1 MTLRLLY
8 KLYNLL
14 GIVELA
20 IITKRLA
27 HDKLL
32 LVDINRVTLL
42 IRTTCAGAGT
52 SSSIA
57 IAIAALQVVYELD
70 LIRRQHLVG
79 LTLLFLTI
87 TRLRLGTLIACGRV
101 LLLLSLPPGAFS
113 WLRALVPGLDR

>member
-42 IRTTCAGAGT
+42 IRTT
-52 SSSIA
+52 
-57 IAIAALQVVYELD
+57 
-70 LIRRQHLVG
+70 
-79 LTLLFLTI
+79 
-87 TRLRLGTLIACGRV
+87 
-101 LLLLSLPPGAFS
+101 
-113 WLRALVPGLDR
+113 